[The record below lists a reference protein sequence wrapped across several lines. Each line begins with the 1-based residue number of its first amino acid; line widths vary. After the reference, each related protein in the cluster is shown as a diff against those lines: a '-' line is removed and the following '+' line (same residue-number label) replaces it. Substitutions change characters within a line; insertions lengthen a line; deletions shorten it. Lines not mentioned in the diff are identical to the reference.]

1 MFVCLFVC
9 FRQSTRKG
17 HFDLN
22 VDSKEG
28 LTCFSCKNGMF
39 LLLEMFAVVGSGG
52 AAGVGD
58 ERDVGG
64 CFEKGGGAACSG
76 PFDV

>member
-1 MFVCLFVC
+1 
-9 FRQSTRKG
+9 
-17 HFDLN
+17 
-22 VDSKEG
+22 
-28 LTCFSCKNGMF
+28 MF

-64 CFEKGGGAACSG
+64 CFEKGGGGGVLRA
-76 PFDV
+76 V

>member
-1 MFVCLFVC
+1 MFVC
-9 FRQSTRKG
+9 FRQSTSKS
-17 HFDLN
+17 HVDLN
-22 VDSKEG
+22 VGLEEG
-28 LTCFSCKNGMF
+28 LTCFSCKDGMF
-39 LLLEMFAVVGSGG
+39 LLLRMFAVVGSGG

-64 CFEKGGGAACSG
+64 CFEMGGGGGSACSG